1 MQLWLLN
8 KPTPSKSAMTD
19 IELSKLSDDE
29 RAKKRRAK
37 QTQNN
42 LILSLLA
49 CLGMVAVL
57 VLAVPR
63 PTTSLIPHV
72 DYQTVASQ
80 AANTSGLPVVAPALP
95 NEKWYSNSARFT
107 AKPADGVANWY
118 VGFVGPNQEYL
129 GLTQGFDA
137 NPTWTLL
144 QLQGDI
150 PSGTTTI
157 AGTKWVVWQ
166 TTTKNNPPKSRD
178 YALVADI
185 AATGSAPAQQF
196 IVYGSAT
203 KSQLKSFAQSVVK
216 AAK

>member
-1 MQLWLLN
+1 
-8 KPTPSKSAMTD
+8 MTD

-49 CLGMVAVL
+49 CLGMVAVIF
-57 VLAVPR
+57 LAVPR

-72 DYQTVASQ
+72 DFQNVASQ
-80 AANTSGLPVVAPALP
+80 SASTSGLPVAAPSLP
-95 NEKWYSNSARFT
+95 SKNWYSNAARFT

-118 VGFVGPNQEYL
+118 VGFVGPKGEYL
-129 GLTQGFDA
+129 GLTQGFNA
-137 NPTWTLL
+137 NPTWTTL

-150 PSGTTTI
+150 PTGSVKIGGTS
-157 AGTKWVVWQ
+157 WVVWQ
-166 TTTKNNPPKSRD
+166 ATTKSNPPKSRD

-185 AATGSAPAQQF
+185 TATADKPSQQI
-196 IVYGSAT
+196 IVFGTAD
-203 KSQLKSFAQSVVK
+203 KSRLKAFAHSVIK
-216 AAK
+216 EAK

>member
-1 MQLWLLN
+1 
-8 KPTPSKSAMTD
+8 MTD

-49 CLGMVAVL
+49 CLGMVAVIF
-57 VLAVPR
+57 LAVPR

-80 AANTSGLPVVAPALP
+80 AASTSGLPVVAPSLP
-95 NEKWYSNSARFT
+95 TKNWYSNAARFT

-118 VGFVGPNQEYL
+118 VGFVGPKSEYL
-129 GLTQGFDA
+129 GLTQGFEA
-137 NPTWTLL
+137 NPTWTTL
-144 QLQGDI
+144 QLQGDV
-150 PSGTTTI
+150 PTGTAEI
-157 AGTKWVVWQ
+157 GGTKWVVWQ
-166 TTTKNNPPKSRD
+166 ATTKSDPAKSRD

-185 AATGSAPAQQF
+185 AASGDKPAQQF
-196 IVYGSAT
+196 IVFGTASKA
-203 KSQLKSFAQSVVK
+203 QLKSFAQSVLKAVK
-216 AAK
+216 

>member
-1 MQLWLLN
+1 
-8 KPTPSKSAMTD
+8 MTD

-49 CLGMVAVL
+49 CLGMVAVI

-72 DYQTVASQ
+72 DYKTVASQ
-80 AANTSGLPVVAPALP
+80 AASTSGLPVAAPKLP
-95 NEKWYSNSARFT
+95 GYTWYSNAARFT

-118 VGFVGPNQEYL
+118 VGFVGPKGEYL

-137 NPTWTLL
+137 NPTWTTL

-150 PSGTTTI
+150 PSGAITI
-157 AGTKWVVWQ
+157 DGTKWVIWQ
-166 TTTKNNPPKSRD
+166 ATTKNDPPKSRD
-178 YALVADI
+178 YALVADM
-185 AATGSAPAQQF
+185 AAKGSAPAQQF
-196 IVYGSAT
+196 IVFGSAT
-203 KSQLKSFAQSVVK
+203 KAQLKSFAQSVIKAVK
-216 AAK
+216 

>member
-1 MQLWLLN
+1 
-8 KPTPSKSAMTD
+8 MTD

-49 CLGMVAVL
+49 CLGMVAVI

-72 DYQTVASQ
+72 DYKTVASQ
-80 AANTSGLPVVAPALP
+80 AASTSNLPIVAPALP
-95 NEKWYSNSARFT
+95 GAKWYSNAARFT

-118 VGFVGPNQEYL
+118 VGFVGPKEEYL
-129 GLTQGFDA
+129 GLTQGFGA

-144 QLQGDI
+144 QLEGDI
-150 PSGTTTI
+150 PSGTVSI
-157 AGTKWVVWQ
+157 AGTKWVIWQ
-166 TTTKNNPPKSRD
+166 ATTKNDPPKSRD
-178 YALVADI
+178 YALVADV
-185 AATGSAPAQQF
+185 AATSSAPAQQF
-196 IVYGSAT
+196 IVFGSAT
-203 KSQLKSFAQSVVK
+203 KSQLRSFAQSVVK
-216 AAK
+216 AVK

>member
-1 MQLWLLN
+1 
-8 KPTPSKSAMTD
+8 MTD

-63 PTTSLIPHV
+63 PTESIIPHV
-72 DYQTVASQ
+72 DYKTVASQ
-80 AANTSGLPVVAPALP
+80 AASTSNLPIVAPALP
-95 NEKWYSNSARFT
+95 GSKWYSNAARFT
-107 AKPADGVANWY
+107 AKPTDGVATWY
-118 VGFVGPNQEYL
+118 VGFVGPKQEYL

-137 NPTWTLL
+137 NPTWTML
-144 QLQGDI
+144 QLQGDV
-150 PSGTTTI
+150 PTGAVSI
-157 AGTKWVVWQ
+157 AGTKWVIWQ
-166 TTTKNNPPKSRD
+166 ATTKSNPPKSRD

-185 AATGSAPAQQF
+185 AASGSAPAQQF
-196 IVYGSAT
+196 IVFGSAT
-203 KSQLKSFAQSVVK
+203 KSQLRSFAQSVVK
-216 AAK
+216 AVK

>member
-1 MQLWLLN
+1 
-8 KPTPSKSAMTD
+8 MTD

-29 RAKKRRAK
+29 RAKRRRAK

-49 CLGMVAVL
+49 CLGMVAVI

-72 DYQTVASQ
+72 DYKTVASQ
-80 AANTSGLPVVAPALP
+80 AASTSNLPIVAPALP
-95 NEKWYSNSARFT
+95 GAKWYSNAARFT

-118 VGFVGPNQEYL
+118 MGFVGPKEEYL
-129 GLTQGFDA
+129 GLTQGFGA

-144 QLQGDI
+144 QLEGDI
-150 PSGTTTI
+150 PSGTVSI
-157 AGTKWVVWQ
+157 SGTKWVIWQ
-166 TTTKNNPPKSRD
+166 ATTKNDPPKSRD
-178 YALVADI
+178 YALVTDI

-196 IVYGSAT
+196 IVFGSAT

-216 AAK
+216 AVK